1 MELFH
6 DIPKISCPKNNAQ
19 IFIGTENYF
28 PNADGFLMP
37 AMGQLRTY
45 HRIEKDQEQISTGRK
60 FGADIASF
68 TFSRLTFGRAG
79 PHPSVVLSYLKY
91 LRSRRLLALLG
102 GHEDAVGAHHVVL
115 LPIARWGLVSGQFC
129 SVHSGKTFFGSRR

>member
-1 MELFH
+1 VELFR
-6 DIPKISCPKNNAQ
+6 DIPKIICPKNNAQ

-79 PHPSVVLSYLKY
+79 PHPECCSQLLEIPQI
-91 LRSRRLLALLG
+91 RRLLALLG
-102 GHEDAVGAHHVVL
+102 GMRMPSAL
-115 LPIARWGLVSGQFC
+115 
-129 SVHSGKTFFGSRR
+129 TM